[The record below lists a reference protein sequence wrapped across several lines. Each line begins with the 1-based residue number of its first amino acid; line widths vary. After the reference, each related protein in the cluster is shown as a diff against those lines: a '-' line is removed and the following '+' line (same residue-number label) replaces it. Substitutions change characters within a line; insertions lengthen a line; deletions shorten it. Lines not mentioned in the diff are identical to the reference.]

1 MTDTQSSLQ
10 GVRPHEKYYLD
21 GGDLHIIADDREFR
35 VHRYFFDQ
43 DSAVF
48 RDLLASPSGQPRK
61 GSSHLTAIKLKGV
74 TSNQFARFLWV
85 FYNPTYS
92 LYDATEDDWKCI
104 LHLGRQWEFVEVEK
118 LAIRELEKF
127 PMSTVERIALYQ
139 EHGVAIDTLIPHY
152 ATLVTRGSPLDLAES
167 ERLGMSTVVLINQAI
182 YTIHSTRHGDS
193 SPSSSVD
200 PVNAAIILK
209 IIAHVATNS
218 GGAAAGSGLPGLG
231 ASAANATNGGA
242 KRTSAFGPNGKPAGQ
257 ANGRN

>member
-10 GVRPHEKYYLD
+10 GVRPHEKYYID
-21 GGDLHIIADDREFR
+21 GGDLHIIAEDREFR

-61 GSSHLTAIKLKGV
+61 GSSHLTAIKLQGV
-74 TSNQFARFLWV
+74 TAKQFATFLWV

-92 LYDATEDDWKCI
+92 LYDTTEDDWKCI

-127 PMSTVERIALYQ
+127 PMSIVERIALYQ
-139 EHGVAIDTLIPHY
+139 EHKVSIETLIPHY
-152 ATLVTRGSPLDLAES
+152 ATLVTRGSPLDFEES

-182 YTIHSTRHGDS
+182 YAIHSARNGDS
-193 SPSSSVD
+193 SASSSVNAI
-200 PVNAAIILK
+200 NAAVISKIL
-209 IIAHVATNS
+209 AHVAT
-218 GGAAAGSGLPGLG
+218 GGTTAGPGLPGP
-231 ASAANATNGGA
+231 SAATANATNGGP
-242 KRTSAFGPNGKPAGQ
+242 KRTSAFGANGKPGQ
-257 ANGRN
+257 FNGRN